1 MKQSFEE
8 DEEEESVYEYTEM
21 RRLWLCFTEHIMGDR
36 RRGM

>member
-8 DEEEESVYEYTEM
+8 DEEEESVYTEM